1 MRWVIQR
8 AWIWWQFW
16 RLDDEDA
23 EEYESYHYEELERAF
38 DDLGLGDESDD
49 DSGSHSSGDSDG
61 VEMLEWQLEDEEI
74 IFDIQMY
81 QALSGSKPD
90 AI

>member
-1 MRWVIQR
+1 
-8 AWIWWQFW
+8 
-16 RLDDEDA
+16 
-23 EEYESYHYEELERAF
+23 
-38 DDLGLGDESDD
+38 LGLGDESDD

>member
-1 MRWVIQR
+1 M
-8 AWIWWQFW
+8 
-16 RLDDEDA
+16 
-23 EEYESYHYEELERAF
+23 
-38 DDLGLGDESDD
+38 GLGGESDD
-49 DSGSHSSGDSDG
+49 DSGSHRSGDSDG